1 MLDSSANKTQAATCC
16 ADTVENHT
24 HCSCS
29 DMSQDHAR
37 STAGA
42 SSQCCSSTSAMSSSA
57 CNKTEGSSTCGCHEA
72 LDASTC
78 GCNDAVDASTCG
90 CHEAVDASTC
100 GCEGKIT
107 GDMSGLIDGECHF
120 EGMSDEAVAAEI
132 EQRLV
137 AGGNINGA
145 EALYCMELTGDMS
158 GLIDGECHFEGMSDE
173 AVAAEIEQRLV
184 AGGNING
191 AEALYC
197 MERMGLETLI
207 ELSHKITSQVAS
219 AHVSLCSI
227 TNVKSGKC
235 TQDCK
240 WCAQSA
246 HFATG
251 VDIYDVKSKEQCL
264 EEARLCYNKGV
275 EMFSLVAGG
284 RKPSKVEF
292 EKLIEIIDY
301 IKENLPIK
309 LCASLGLVD
318 KEQLTA
324 LKEHGIER
332 YHCNLETAP
341 DYFKN
346 VVTRHTVED
355 KIKTLLDARDI
366 GMELC
371 SGGIIGMGENDK
383 ERVELALAVR
393 RLGIK
398 SIPVNVLHPIAG
410 TPLENQ
416 RRLSDEEVL
425 RAICIF
431 RLVNTDAH
439 LRFAGGRI
447 PVNVLHPIAGTPLE
461 NQRRLSDEEVLRA
474 ICIFRLVNTDAHLR
488 FAGGRALLS
497 DETVNKAIYCG
508 INAAIVGD
516 LLTTLGSVV
525 DEDRARFAKHHYDL
539 PDIPA
544 H

>member
-42 SSQCCSSTSAMSSSA
+42 SSQCWSSTTSADSSST
-57 CNKTEGSSTCGCHEA
+57 CCKTEGS
-72 LDASTC
+72 
-78 GCNDAVDASTCG
+78 STCG

-100 GCEGKIT
+100 GCEGKI
-107 GDMSGLIDGECHF
+107 
-120 EGMSDEAVAAEI
+120 
-132 EQRLV
+132 
-137 AGGNINGA
+137 
-145 EALYCMELTGDMS
+145 TGDMS

-284 RKPSKVEF
+284 RKPSKAEF

-341 DYFKN
+341 DFFKN

-439 LRFAGGRI
+439 LRFAGGR
-447 PVNVLHPIAGTPLE
+447 
-461 NQRRLSDEEVLRA
+461 
-474 ICIFRLVNTDAHLR
+474 
-488 FAGGRALLS
+488 ALLS

-544 H
+544 QVSAKADAPTLQA

>member
-78 GCNDAVDASTCG
+78 GCNDAVDAPTCG

-100 GCEGKIT
+100 GCEGKI
-107 GDMSGLIDGECHF
+107 
-120 EGMSDEAVAAEI
+120 
-132 EQRLV
+132 
-137 AGGNINGA
+137 
-145 EALYCMELTGDMS
+145 TGDMS

-439 LRFAGGRI
+439 LRFAGGR
-447 PVNVLHPIAGTPLE
+447 
-461 NQRRLSDEEVLRA
+461 
-474 ICIFRLVNTDAHLR
+474 
-488 FAGGRALLS
+488 ALLS

-544 H
+544 QVSAKADAPTLQA

>member
-29 DMSQDHAR
+29 DMSHDHAR

-42 SSQCCSSTSAMSSSA
+42 SSQCCSSTSAKSSSTST
-57 CNKTEGSSTCGCHEA
+57 KTEGSSTCGCHEA

-78 GCNDAVDASTCG
+78 GC
-90 CHEAVDASTC
+90 HEAVDAPTC
-100 GCEGKIT
+100 GCEGK
-107 GDMSGLIDGECHF
+107 
-120 EGMSDEAVAAEI
+120 V
-132 EQRLV
+132 
-137 AGGNINGA
+137 
-145 EALYCMELTGDMS
+145 TGDMS

-275 EMFSLVAGG
+275 EMFS
-284 RKPSKVEF
+284 
-292 EKLIEIIDY
+292 
-301 IKENLPIK
+301 
-309 LCASLGLVD
+309 
-318 KEQLTA
+318 
-324 LKEHGIER
+324 
-332 YHCNLETAP
+332 
-341 DYFKN
+341 
-346 VVTRHTVED
+346 
-355 KIKTLLDARDI
+355 
-366 GMELC
+366 
-371 SGGIIGMGENDK
+371 
-383 ERVELALAVR
+383 
-393 RLGIK
+393 
-398 SIPVNVLHPIAG
+398 
-410 TPLENQ
+410 TPL
-416 RRLSDEEVL
+416 L
-425 RAICIF
+425 
-431 RLVNTDAH
+431 
-439 LRFAGGRI
+439 
-447 PVNVLHPIAGTPLE
+447 
-461 NQRRLSDEEVLRA
+461 
-474 ICIFRLVNTDAHLR
+474 
-488 FAGGRALLS
+488 
-497 DETVNKAIYCG
+497 
-508 INAAIVGD
+508 
-516 LLTTLGSVV
+516 
-525 DEDRARFAKHHYDL
+525 
-539 PDIPA
+539 
-544 H
+544 